1 MKQDRIFKLMDEIQG
16 LSSTEQSALLDC
28 LLNLANHNTA
38 KLVNETLLSERTK
51 SGIVCPHCGGTHAVR
66 NGSFDGKQRYMC
78 EDCHKT
84 FTSATNSIFASAKLQ
99 NDTIRNIFNCMK
111 DGKSIRETAEICG
124 VNRNT
129 AFLWRHKILDALAR
143 ITEQNNLSG
152 IVEADET
159 FFRISYKGNH
169 AQDGFVMPRYSK
181 KRGKAAS
188 FRGLSREQVCVPCG
202 IDRTG
207 NVVSKIAC
215 TGRVS
220 VQALEQVF
228 GNNITSGATI
238 VTDKMNSYTRFA
250 HKHTFELV
258 QLKSENPKAH
268 GVVKGIYH
276 IQNVNSYHS
285 GLKKFMRT
293 FNGVSTKYL
302 NNYLVWYSWI
312 RGNKDSYNKKADA
325 LMASVASAYV
335 ETKRGYFSNRPA
347 VPVLVA

>member
-1 MKQDRIFKLMDEIQG
+1 MDEIQR
-16 LSSTEQSALLDC
+16 LSSPEQDALLDC
-28 LLNLANHNTA
+28 LLNLANYHTA
-38 KLVNETLLSERTK
+38 GTVSATLLSERTK
-51 SGIVCPHCGGTHAVR
+51 SGVTCPHCGGTHAVR
-66 NGSFDGKQRYMC
+66 NGTYDGKQRYIC

-99 NDTIRNIFNCMK
+99 SDTIRNIFNCMK
-111 DGKSIRETAEICG
+111 DGKSVRETAEICG

-143 ITEQNNLSG
+143 ITEQNYLSG

-169 AQDGFVMPRYSK
+169 AQDGFVMPRRSK
-181 KRGKAAS
+181 RRGKAAS

-202 IDRTG
+202 IDRKG
-207 NVVSKIAC
+207 NVISKIAC

-220 VQALEQVF
+220 VKALEEVF
-228 GNNITSGATI
+228 GKSIDNGSTI

-258 QLKSENPKAH
+258 QLKSENPKTH

-285 GLKKFMRT
+285 GLKKFMAK

-302 NNYLVWYSWI
+302 NNYLVWYSWL

-325 LMASVASAYV
+325 LLSVVASAYV
-335 ETKRGYFSNRPA
+335 ETKRDTLSFRPA